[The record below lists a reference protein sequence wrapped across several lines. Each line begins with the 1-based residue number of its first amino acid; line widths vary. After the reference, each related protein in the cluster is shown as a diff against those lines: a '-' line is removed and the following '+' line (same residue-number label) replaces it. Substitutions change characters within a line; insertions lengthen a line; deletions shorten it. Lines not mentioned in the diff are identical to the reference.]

1 LGTSAPIFRPRRP
14 FRRATPLQILEG
26 APRAPSLSLRP
37 SGANQSHSRTKN
49 AFQLC
54 EHLRRV
60 LGRASDQRRRRVRSG
75 GDRDGTGRG
84 HHRRRRSVGVRRRGD
99 DLYFGGG
106 TNALVDGGP
115 GDDRLFG
122 GDGADTL
129 IGAAGD
135 DGLSGGGDADTFVLA
150 PGPGGTAIDAGDDQI
165 FDFSVGEDKV
175 DLGGRGLSFADLN
188 TETSYLE
195 LPGGFRVAS
204 GTLVTFDGG
213 SVEFVGVAA
222 QSITADV
229 FFGLTG

>member
-1 LGTSAPIFRPRRP
+1 MPFSFASIFGGFSAAPPTNVVVASAAVATGTEQGEVIIDA
-14 FRRATPLQILEG
+14 G
-26 APRAPSLSLRP
+26 APLVFA
-37 SGANQSHSRTKN
+37 
-49 AFQLC
+49 
-54 EHLRRV
+54 
-60 LGRASDQRRRRVRSG
+60 G
-75 GDRDGTGRG
+75 G
-84 HHRRRRSVGVRRRGD
+84 GD

-115 GDDRLFG
+115 GDDRPFG

-135 DGLSGGGDADTFVLA
+135 DGLSGGGGADIFVLA
-150 PGPGGTAIDAGDDQI
+150 PGPGGTAVNAGDDQI
-165 FDFSVGEDKV
+165 FDFAVGEDKV
-175 DLGGRGLSFADLN
+175 DLGGRGLSFADLD

>member
-1 LGTSAPIFRPRRP
+1 LCDKPHRLRTSAPIFRPRRP
-14 FRRATPLQILEG
+14 FRRATPLQIPEG
-26 APRAPSLSLRP
+26 AARAPRLSSRP

-75 GDRDGTGRG
+75 
-84 HHRRRRSVGVRRRGD
+84 GD